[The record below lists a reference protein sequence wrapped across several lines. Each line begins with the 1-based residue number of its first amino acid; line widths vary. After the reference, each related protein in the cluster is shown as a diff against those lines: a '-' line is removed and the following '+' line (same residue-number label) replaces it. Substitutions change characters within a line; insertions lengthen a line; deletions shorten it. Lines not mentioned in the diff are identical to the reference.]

1 MLRGVTSCHTQRGLS
16 LVEAILYVGLF
27 AVLLLVSM
35 TALFSTMKSFS
46 SLRISR
52 DINDAS
58 VTIMERL
65 TRDIKATA
73 AVDLAK
79 STFGAN
85 PGRLTIVTTNA
96 SGTATTVE
104 YYVTNKELHVKENGV
119 DKGSLTSAKTK
130 IEGLVFYYVNLG
142 ATVSVKTELHLTA
155 SRGPVSGTE
164 HFYNTSLLRGSY

>member
-1 MLRGVTSCHTQRGLS
+1 MPRRTTHNTQKGIS
-16 LVEAILYVGLF
+16 LIEAVLYVGLF
-27 AVLLLVSM
+27 AVLILISM

-65 TRDIKATA
+65 TRDLKATA
-73 AVDLAK
+73 AIDLSQ

-85 PGRLTIVTTNA
+85 PGRLMIATTNA
-96 SGTATTVE
+96 SGTAMTVE
-104 YYVTNKELHVKENGV
+104 YYVTNSELHIKENGV

-130 IEGLVFYYVNLG
+130 IDGLVFYYVNLG
-142 ATVSVKTELHLTA
+142 ATASVKTELHLTA
-155 SRGPVSGTE
+155 SRGLVSGTE